1 MPSRTALKLLFGLI
15 LVGMIGVTGWAST
28 QQSVWAWGGLL
39 PGPDRAWTIATLADA
54 YCGFVTF
61 YAWVYYK
68 ERPLGRII
76 WFVLIM
82 LLGNM
87 AMASFVL
94 RELLRLGDGEP
105 AEQLLLRRTS

>member
-1 MPSRTALKLLFGLI
+1 M
-15 LVGMIGVTGWAST
+15 
-28 QQSVWAWGGLL
+28 
-39 PGPDRAWTIATLADA
+39 
-54 YCGFVTF
+54 
-61 YAWVYYK
+61 YYK